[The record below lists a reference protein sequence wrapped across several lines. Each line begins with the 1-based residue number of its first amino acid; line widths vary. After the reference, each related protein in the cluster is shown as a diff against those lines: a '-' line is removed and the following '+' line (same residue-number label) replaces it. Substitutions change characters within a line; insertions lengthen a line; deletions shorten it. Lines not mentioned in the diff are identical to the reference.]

1 MIIWI
6 CLATIYAQQLWSIL
20 TCMFHRIGPAPVN
33 KVGLRARPFVR
44 PPKMTEKNERDLRIE
59 GIVVEQTSRICLS
72 HIYFLHWSLRDLST
86 LLHVDN
92 LRKQFATIRNYRR
105 SFYLEC
111 LFEFVYSVKWINER
125 TVNERLI
132 TPEEA
137 ISLRHRTVQITA
149 ADLTSEKH
157 VKVVV
162 VNFGN
167 DRSDIIQQW
176 HFLPFYAPALFWSP
190 ADCRVK
196 KLEQHSLIWITFT
209 VLLKNWLRD
218 KTYLVVFNEINLK
231 TWLRLCKIW

>member
-1 MIIWI
+1 MRG
-6 CLATIYAQQLWSIL
+6 TSE
-20 TCMFHRIGPAPVN
+20 
-33 KVGLRARPFVR
+33 LRESSWNRLLEFV
-44 PPKMTEKNERDLRIE
+44 
-59 GIVVEQTSRICLS
+59 S
-72 HIYFLHWSLRDLST
+72 HTYNFLHCSLRDLST